1 MQNAG
6 LVKNSQW
13 SAIDGEL
20 CLITNFHPM
29 LGSKVE
35 NGVVFSVDKTIP
47 YASVSLTCRRATE
60 TITGFITHKLDFQNL
75 WAVFQER
82 GLGDGEEALMYWTQT
97 HYTNLVARF
106 FSATMPKVI
115 VMVCKKGTYESVPD
129 SFPLQ
134 AGIEVMVC
142 VHALMP
148 IEWKVP
154 DVIK

>member
-75 WAVFQER
+75 WAVFEER
-82 GLGDGEEALMYWTQT
+82 GLGDREEALMYWTQT
-97 HYTNLVARF
+97 HYTNFVARLL
-106 FSATMPKVI
+106 SASMPKVI
-115 VMVCKKGTYESVPD
+115 VMVCKKGTYESVPEG
-129 SFPLQ
+129 FPLQ
-134 AGIEVMVC
+134 DGDEVMVC
-142 VHALMP
+142 VYGLDA
-148 IEWKVP
+148 IEWRVP
-154 DVIK
+154 DVIR